1 LINGSQCDV
10 IISVKT
16 EGLIHIPKPILR
28 ERRPIHH
35 TIIPIPTLII
45 RIAIKRPPA
54 HEAVGGNVGW
64 KLGVK
69 GGAQHQAEKGSQDR
83 FHTMG
88 FVFLKGRAKILYVD
102 G

>member
-54 HEAVGGNVGW
+54 HEPIGGNIGW
-64 KLGVK
+64 KLGMK
-69 GGAQHQAEKGSQDR
+69 RGAQRQAEEGSQDR

-88 FVFLKGRAKILYVD
+88 FLFWKGLAKILYVD